1 MWQYRKVAYHK
12 IRKGTWNFMQV
23 RVVIVDDHVMVRE
36 GIKQLLEMDGD
47 IMVVGEASDG
57 EEGLR
62 VMEQTDPDVMLL
74 DVNMPKMNGLEVLQ
88 KIKESG
94 IKRNVLILTIHNE
107 VEYLLRAVEIGVSG
121 YVLKDSE
128 LAVLRKAIFTVYE
141 GNTYIQPSLVPLLQQ
156 NLSLNDEKVN
166 EEGLTKREMQVLKLI
181 AEGLYNKE
189 IADRLTI
196 SEKTVKNHVSNI
208 FRKIEVSDRTQ
219 AAVYAIKN
227 GFVEI

>member
-1 MWQYRKVAYHK
+1 
-12 IRKGTWNFMQV
+12 MQV

-47 IMVVGEASDG
+47 IMVVGEARDG

>member
-1 MWQYRKVAYHK
+1 
-12 IRKGTWNFMQV
+12 MQV

-227 GFVEI
+227 GFVEF